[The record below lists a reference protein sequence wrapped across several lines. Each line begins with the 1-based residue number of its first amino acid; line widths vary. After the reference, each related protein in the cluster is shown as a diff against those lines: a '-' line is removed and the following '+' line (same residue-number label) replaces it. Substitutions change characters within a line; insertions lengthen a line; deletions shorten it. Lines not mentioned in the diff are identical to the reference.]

1 MGSGV
6 IRKITFSVVDP
17 SAALEES
24 RDARSRETRAR
35 FLAKA
40 MTAGAAVVTGGVVVG
55 GFPRSAF
62 SKASPAQDLQ
72 VLNVLL
78 LLEYVQAAFYREANA
93 RGALKGE
100 VQEFAETV
108 GGHEDEH
115 VDFIK
120 GVLGAKARAK
130 PRTAFGQATRNQRT
144 FVAAAIALEDLAV
157 TAYNGQATNVTR
169 KTLAPAATIVS
180 VEARHAAWIRDIG
193 GRLPAIAAVDKA
205 VGEAKLLAGL
215 RKSGLRSSP

>member
-1 MGSGV
+1 V

-17 SAALEES
+17 SAALQES
-24 RDARSRETRAR
+24 RDARARETRAR

-40 MTAGAAVVTGGVVVG
+40 MTAGAAVVTGGVVVA

-115 VDFIK
+115 VAFIK

-130 PRTAFGQATRNQRT
+130 PRTAFGRATRNQRA